1 MRLTAHHDHAP
12 RHNVDRESG
21 PTDTQGLQREY
32 RVEVDRRFR
41 KLRGVLRQTIDTHD
55 ALGLR
60 NRTNAVA
67 RQHAAEDI
75 EPRDRFPFRNRAGK
89 ELAFQNQL
97 REWLDE
103 GVLKVVGEDT
113 IEAGEHW
120 SGTYVRSSSK
130 EGIRWANQQLRDRG
144 VSLDDGASLDV
155 IFDRPIHT
163 DELERLYT
171 RNFEALQDI
180 TEDLDQTLSR
190 ELTRGLLD
198 GENPRTIADRLTQ
211 ETRTI
216 QRTRARTLARTE
228 TLRAHNAGAGRRYQ
242 EMGVQRVEILTHDPC
257 PICQAIAA
265 DGPYPVREAHQLVPS
280 RTHPRCVCSVAP
292 VV

>member
-1 MRLTAHHDHAP
+1 MRLTAHHDHAH

-32 RVEVDRRFR
+32 RVEVERRFR
-41 KLRGVLRQTIDTHD
+41 KLRGVLRQTIDTND

-60 NRTNAVA
+60 DRTNAAA

-103 GVLKVVGEDT
+103 GVLEVVGEDT

-155 IFDRPIHT
+155 IFDRPMHT

-171 RNFEALQDI
+171 RNFEGLQDI

-190 ELTRGLLD
+190 ELTRGLID
-198 GENPRTIADRLTQ
+198 GENPRTIANRLTK

-216 QRTRARTLARTE
+216 QRTRARTLARSE
-228 TLRAHNAGAGRRYQ
+228 TLFAHNNAAKTRYR
-242 EMGVQRVEILTHDPC
+242 EMGVGQVNVLTHTPC
-257 PICQAIAA
+257 SICEEIASN
-265 DGPYPVREAHQLVPS
+265 GPYPVDESNPVVPAHSNCVCALVP
-280 RTHPRCVCSVAP
+280 VLG
-292 VV
+292 

>member
-21 PTDTQGLQREY
+21 PTDTQGLEREY

-41 KLRGVLRQTIDTHD
+41 KLRGVLRQTIDTND

-60 NRTNAVA
+60 DRTNAAA

-103 GVLKVVGEDT
+103 GVLEVVGEDT

-155 IFDRPIHT
+155 IFDRPMHT

-171 RNFEALQDI
+171 RNFEGLQDI

-190 ELTRGLLD
+190 ELMRGLID
-198 GENPRTIADRLTQ
+198 GENPRTIANRLTK
-211 ETRTI
+211 ETRTM
-216 QRTRARTLARTE
+216 QSQRARTLARTE
-228 TLRAHNAGAGRRYQ
+228 VLNAHNTAAKTRFR
-242 EMGVQRVEILTHDPC
+242 EMGVAEVQILGHNPC
-257 PICQAIAA
+257 PICEPYVGETYSITDIPQG
-265 DGPYPVREAHQLVPS
+265 GPPF
-280 RTHPRCVCSVAP
+280 HPNCLGSVAP

>member
-41 KLRGVLRQTIDTHD
+41 KLRGVLRQTVDRND

-60 NRTNAVA
+60 DRTNAA
-67 RQHAAEDI
+67 TRQHAAEDI

-103 GVLKVVGEDT
+103 GVLEVVGEDT

-120 SGTYVRSSSK
+120 SGTYVRSNY
-130 EGIRWANQQLRDRG
+130 GGGVRWGNRQLQAAG
-144 VSLDDGASLDV
+144 VTLDDGAALDAV
-155 IFDRPIHT
+155 FDRPMHT
-163 DELERLYT
+163 DELERPYT

-198 GENPRTIADRLTQ
+198 GENPRTIANRLTK
-211 ETRTI
+211 ETRTM
-216 QRTRARTLARTE
+216 QSQRARTLARSE
-228 TLRAHNAGAGRRYQ
+228 TLFAHNNGAKTRYR
-242 EMGVQRVEILTHDPC
+242 EMGVAEVQILGHNPC
-257 PICQAIAA
+257 PICEPYVGETYSINDIPQG
-265 DGPYPVREAHQLVPS
+265 GPPFHS
-280 RTHPRCVCSVAP
+280 NCVGSLAP